1 MASTNDFKF
10 DFSSIK
16 SSARNEDFR
25 GLSEKQIIEKYE
37 ALLVKREKE
46 VKDISYQMGVVN
58 EKYFD
63 GLEKIKQLKK
73 ENDELDNKII
83 KITKLIE
90 NEKINKKIMNERISE
105 LTRENNELRKQRNN
119 IIGKPDPLMI
129 KAETEKKDIEK
140 KKSQFKGLASEEI
153 KYQLNCILFKIFFL
167 IISIIYLI
175 FRFNFSSTTKNES
188 FASFNF
194 I

>member
-16 SSARNEDFR
+16 SSARNEDFS

-140 KKSQFKGLASEEI
+140 KKSQFKVLASEEI
-153 KYQLNCILFKIFFL
+153 KYQPLF
-167 IISIIYLI
+167 
-175 FRFNFSSTTKNES
+175 E
-188 FASFNF
+188 
-194 I
+194 

>member
-16 SSARNEDFR
+16 SSARNEDFS

-63 GLEKIKQLKK
+63 GLEKIKHLKK

-153 KYQLNCILFKIFFL
+153 KYQPLF
-167 IISIIYLI
+167 
-175 FRFNFSSTTKNES
+175 E
-188 FASFNF
+188 
-194 I
+194 

>member
-1 MASTNDFKF
+1 MTSTNEFVF

-16 SSARNEDFR
+16 SSAKKEDFS
-25 GLSEKQIIEKYE
+25 GLSDKQIIEKYE

-58 EKYFD
+58 ENYFD

-73 ENDELDNKII
+73 ENEELENKII
-83 KITKLIE
+83 KISKSIE
-90 NEKINKKIMNERISE
+90 EEKNNKKIMNERISE

-129 KAETEKKDIEK
+129 MAETEKKDIEK
-140 KKSQFKGLASEEI
+140 KMKDQNQFKGLASEEI
-153 KYQLNCILFKIFFL
+153 KYQPLF
-167 IISIIYLI
+167 
-175 FRFNFSSTTKNES
+175 E
-188 FASFNF
+188 
-194 I
+194 

>member
-16 SSARNEDFR
+16 SSARNEDFS

-119 IIGKPDPLMI
+119 IIGKPDPLMTM
-129 KAETEKKDIEK
+129 AESEKKDIEK
-140 KKSQFKGLASEEI
+140 KMKDQKQFKGLASEEI
-153 KYQLNCILFKIFFL
+153 KYQPLF
-167 IISIIYLI
+167 
-175 FRFNFSSTTKNES
+175 E
-188 FASFNF
+188 
-194 I
+194 